1 MGISKTPNVDYR
13 GKPRKDLTMKTTA
26 IFTRTLITSTV
37 PAFDLVRQGWQIASI
52 DIDGTVTATKQQLV
66 NCDKEAAA
74 SNMMLRNLFDS
85 KKKYGIEFVTKID
98 FGVYKVGLVWNA
110 KDERAETFMNRPTIT
125 DISSIIPKEGE
136 EDDFD
141 SYVSDED
148 LVTEEAWDARTSKDD
163 QDQYFNAIVRR

>member
-1 MGISKTPNVDYR
+1 
-13 GKPRKDLTMKTTA
+13 MKTTA
-26 IFTRTLITSTV
+26 IFTRTLTTSTAS
-37 PAFDLVRQGWQIASI
+37 AFDLARQGWQIVSI
-52 DIDGTVTATKQQLV
+52 DIDGVITATKQQLV

-85 KKKYGIEFVTKID
+85 KKKYGIEYVTKID

-125 DISSIIPKEGE
+125 DISSVIPKEGE

-141 SYVSDED
+141 FYPSDED
-148 LVTEEAWDARTSKDD
+148 LKAEEEWDARTSKED
-163 QDQYFNAIVRR
+163 QDRYFDRY

>member
-1 MGISKTPNVDYR
+1 
-13 GKPRKDLTMKTTA
+13 MKTTA

-52 DIDGTVTATKQQLV
+52 DIDGTITATKQQLV

-85 KKKYGIEFVTKID
+85 KKKYGIEYVTKID

-110 KDERAETFMNRPTIT
+110 KEGRAETFMNRPTIT
-125 DISSIIPKEGE
+125 DISSVIPKEGE

-141 SYVSDED
+141 FYPSDEGIAA
-148 LVTEEAWDARTSKDD
+148 EEAWDARNSKDD
-163 QDQYFNAIVRR
+163 QDWFINNRH